1 MPPPRAK
8 IYNPKAL
15 PNFSGFT
22 HSLMIGT
29 TKGVKFSPHKPNTTA
44 CAMRNLVLDPKNVII
59 PEIETF
65 KKLTKSNKCFCTF
78 FLSVNNATK
87 TLDTT
92 SKAAVIETVKDAQNL
107 DNPHSIAKAGSMKVD
122 P

>member
-1 MPPPRAK
+1 MPLPRAK

-15 PNFSGFT
+15 PNCSGFT

-44 CAMRNLVLDPKNVII
+44 CTMRKWVLDPKNVII
-59 PEIETF
+59 PKIETLR
-65 KKLTKSNKCFCTF
+65 KLTKSNRCFCTF
-78 FLSVNNATK
+78 LLSVNNGTK
-87 TLDTT
+87 ILDTT
-92 SKAAVIETVKDAQNL
+92 SKAAVIETVKEAQNL
-107 DNPHSIAKAGSMKVD
+107 DDPHSIAKAGSIKVD